1 MFHDYWSMHSIQ
13 EKKRVILKMLRT
25 GHFLQ
30 VFNTIPKTQI
40 FIHICDKTWI
50 TTFHMIAVFHFLPIL
65 DNWVDVLHKLS
76 NIALRM
82 GQFGHFRVLSV
93 ITFLC
98 NSSNKYNLYFYISTI
113 TDTNKNDSWL
123 FVHAFNLRKK

>member
-30 VFNTIPKTQI
+30 VFNTIPKKQI
-40 FIHICDKTWI
+40 FIPICGKTWI
-50 TTFHMIAVFHFLPIL
+50 TTFYMIAVFHFLPIL
-65 DNWVDVLHKLS
+65 DNWVDVLHEFS
-76 NIALRM
+76 NIALRT

-98 NSSNKYNLYFYISTI
+98 NSSNKYNLYFFISTI

-123 FVHAFNLRKK
+123 FVHAFNLRNK